1 MGLELREGNVAKM
14 LYEGTDRAAAHAFLD
29 ALDRR
34 KYRKAECRE
43 DANAEKPY
51 QVWSGPEEWV
61 PAPPT
66 PEPDPASVLAAEDA
80 LLDRLAE
87 RLVEKLAERQG

>member
-1 MGLELREGNVAKM
+1 MAKM
-14 LYEGTDRAAAHAFLD
+14 LHEGTDRAEAHAFLD
-29 ALDRR
+29 ALDR
-34 KYRKAECRE
+34 KKHPKAECRE
-43 DANAEKPY
+43 DANSEKPY

-66 PEPDPASVLAAEDA
+66 PEPDPEALLAAEEA

-87 RLVEKLAERQG
+87 RLVAKLAERKG